1 MKDIHNR
8 CLSPLKCFGFVFLSP
23 IRINSQSFVLTSSGN
38 VSCNTYMELVCCAKH
53 HPSTSSTSRS
63 HWSCHCDESKSKPNE
78 FNGRCLSRGSNSW
91 IMFTSWIRLGGKFGR
106 GFQFAAQTC
115 EICQSKAISDSTIH
129 QKAIDER
136 PFPPSSHPKKVVHS
150 KGILSKM
157 ALIQVKY
164 V

>member
-8 CLSPLKCFGFVFLSP
+8 CLGPLKCFGFVFLSP

-91 IMFTSWIRLGGKFGR
+91 IMFTSWTRLGGKFGR
-106 GFQFAAQTC
+106 GFQFAAQK
-115 EICQSKAISDSTIH
+115 CQSKAISDCTIH

-136 PFPPSSHPKKVVHS
+136 PFPPSSHPKKVVYTQAQH
-150 KGILSKM
+150 GLSD
-157 ALIQVKY
+157 AQ
-164 V
+164 